1 MTELLT
7 LFILLREAELHGIN
21 DDAPPITPS
30 IRLLPMLG
38 RVFRVGSIIYGFD
51 WFIVRE
57 LHQLEQLLAVP
68 ELHLIYYDTRTCE
81 VAQDAPFVSHLA
93 DAHTLLRRVCLD
105 GVILRIVL
113 LYEWR
118 DAVEVHLL
126 SDFDGSLT
134 ALYQLFLVVELN
146 LVNADDPD
154 VVVIKDG
161 PVRAQ

>member
-1 MTELLT
+1 
-7 LFILLREAELHGIN
+7 
-21 DDAPPITPS
+21 
-30 IRLLPMLG
+30 MLG
-38 RVFRVGSIIYGFD
+38 SVFRVGSVVHRLD
-51 WFIVRE
+51 WFLVRE
-57 LHQLEQLLAVP
+57 LHQLEQLLTIL
-68 ELHLIYYDTRTCE
+68 EHHLINNNTRMRE

-93 DAHTLLRRVCLD
+93 DAHTLVHRVCLD

-134 ALYQLFLVVELN
+134 ALYQLFLVVELH

-154 VVVIKDG
+154 VIVIKDG
-161 PVRAQ
+161 SVRAQ